1 METILAEYDGKVFV
15 PCEPV
20 QLEVGAKVLVS
31 RVWPPGIQTPEQKA
45 EWEELMKQVES
56 TEPPFPTAVT
66 PCATPGSVRDSAD
79 VHNRV
84 KLVLFD
90 VR

>member
-31 RVWPPGIQTPEQKA
+31 RVWPPGNQTPEQKA
-45 EWEELMKQVES
+45 EWEELKKRIDS
-56 TEPPFPTAVT
+56 TEPYCPTVEDAMRYSRKR
-66 PCATPGSVRDSAD
+66 P
-79 VHNRV
+79 
-84 KLVLFD
+84 
-90 VR
+90 